1 MITFNLNTTYDSNG
15 WLYTVCVNDSNECLY
30 TVCVTIAYTIYY
42 SITITY
48 NILNDPKWIYY
59 ATSDENGI

>member
-15 WLYTVCVNDSNECLY
+15 WLYTVCVNDSNRWLY

-48 NILNDPKWIYY
+48 NILNDPK
-59 ATSDENGI
+59 